1 MPLEEQQRTHET
13 SLGSNKMGL
22 SRVQQMRDKFHSPT
36 EQENGLYGYYSP
48 ATGGI
53 KEGVRKIME
62 LLKLP
67 NLSSITTR
75 LNGNGGIDIVKLD
88 FHPVSA
94 LSENERL
101 EHERHIENPSHLTKP
116 HKNVI

>member
-13 SLGSNKMGL
+13 PLGSNKIGL
-22 SRVQQMRDKFHSPT
+22 SRVQQMRNKFHAHT

-53 KEGVRKIME
+53 KEGVKKIME

-67 NLSSITTR
+67 NLSSITTK
-75 LNGNGGIDIVKLD
+75 LNGKGGIDIVKLD
-88 FHPVSA
+88 FHPASA
-94 LSENERL
+94 LSGSEKL
-101 EHERHIENPSHLTKP
+101 EYERHIEKPSRLTTP